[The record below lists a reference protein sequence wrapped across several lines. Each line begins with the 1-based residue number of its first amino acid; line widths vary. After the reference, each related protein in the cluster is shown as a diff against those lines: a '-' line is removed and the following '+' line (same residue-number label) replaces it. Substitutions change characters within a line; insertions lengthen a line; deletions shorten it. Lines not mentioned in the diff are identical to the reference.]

1 LPVIA
6 GSKAAKPSRWIAP
19 PRRAGP
25 ARNSWPGRG
34 KSQSFSAMPEQRPFN
49 FAVIGAGAWGT
60 AMAVHLARRSQQT
73 VLVTRRPEHAELVR
87 AARENRDYLPGIKLP
102 DALAVTGDLRA
113 ALVEADVALV
123 ACPSQSLRAW
133 CEKMHMVLHDTSR
146 LQLFLSLAKG
156 LEIGT
161 HLRPSE
167 VMAQILPGL
176 NCGTLTGPTNAA
188 EVARG
193 LPAAMVMAAARADQ
207 FVGQVQAAMSGST
220 LRIYTSD
227 DLAGAEYGASLKN
240 IYAIAAGFC
249 DGLQLG
255 DNSKA
260 SLITRALAE
269 MVRVGEALGAV
280 KETFYGLSG
289 FGDLVATCY
298 GGWSRNHE
306 FGEKIG
312 AGRSVEELL
321 AGRRTV
327 VEGHRT
333 TEALYG
339 LCTERGITAPILAE
353 VYAIL
358 YQHKKPADA
367 INALMTREL
376 KRETPASAQR

>member
-1 LPVIA
+1 
-6 GSKAAKPSRWIAP
+6 
-19 PRRAGP
+19 
-25 ARNSWPGRG
+25 
-34 KSQSFSAMPEQRPFN
+34 MPEQRPLN

-60 AMAVHLARRSQQT
+60 AMAVHLARRGQHT
-73 VLVTRRPEHAELVR
+73 TLVPRRPEHAESLR
-87 AARENRDYLPGIKLP
+87 AEGENRDYLPGIGLP
-102 DALAVTGDLRA
+102 ESLIVTNDLRT
-113 ALVEADVALV
+113 ALVEADVALI

-133 CEKMHMVLHDTSR
+133 CEQMRTVLHDTSR
-146 LQLFLSLAKG
+146 LQLFLSLVKG

-167 VMAQILPGL
+167 MMAQILPGL

-193 LPAAMVMAAARADQ
+193 LPAAMVMAAQRADE
-207 FVGQVQAAMSGST
+207 FVPKVQAAMSGST

-249 DGLQLG
+249 DGLKLG

-260 SLITRALAE
+260 SLLTRALTE
-269 MVRVGEALGAV
+269 MVRVGQALGA
-280 KETFYGLSG
+280 KQETFYGLSG
-289 FGDLVATCY
+289 FGDLVATSH
-298 GGWSRNHE
+298 GAWSRNRE

-312 AGRSVEELL
+312 AGKSVAELL
-321 AGRRTV
+321 AGRKTV

-333 TEALYG
+333 TEALHE
-339 LCTERGITAPILAE
+339 LCQERGITAPILGE

-367 INALMTREL
+367 LTALMTREL
-376 KRETPASAQR
+376 KRETQTPWPRK

>member
-1 LPVIA
+1 M
-6 GSKAAKPSRWIAP
+6 SE
-19 PRRAGP
+19 PRP
-25 ARNSWPGRG
+25 L
-34 KSQSFSAMPEQRPFN
+34 N

-60 AMAVHLARRSQQT
+60 AMAVHLARRGQPT
-73 VLVTRRPEHAELVR
+73 TLITRRAEHAAAVG

-102 DALAVTGDLRA
+102 AALLVTPDLRA
-113 ALVEADVALV
+113 ALLETDVALI

-133 CEKMHMVLHDTSR
+133 CDQMRTVLHDTSR
-146 LQLFLSLAKG
+146 LQLFLSLVKG

-167 VMAQILPGL
+167 MMAQILPGL

-193 LPAAMVMAAARADQ
+193 LPAAMVLAAQRADD
-207 FVGQVQAAMSGST
+207 FVPKVQAAMSGPT

-240 IYAIAAGFC
+240 IYAIAAGLC
-249 DGLQLG
+249 DGLKLG

-260 SLITRALAE
+260 ALLTRAVTE
-269 MVRVGEALGAV
+269 MVRVGTALGA
-280 KETFYGLSG
+280 KSDTFYGLSG
-289 FGDLVATCY
+289 FGDLVATSH
-298 GGWSRNHE
+298 GAWSRNRD

-312 AGRSVEELL
+312 AGKSVAELL
-321 AGRRTV
+321 AGRKTV

-333 TEALYG
+333 TEALHG
-339 LCTERGITAPILAE
+339 LCRERGITAPILTE
-353 VYAIL
+353 IFAIL

-367 INALMTREL
+367 LHALMTREL
-376 KRETPASAQR
+376 KRETASPFPKT